1 MKLNT
6 KSEKQHREFGQNSDL
21 GFHREA
27 EKQRSLRRAATKF
40 RRRAEKFEASSSE
53 RRRSVLRQRG
63 LRPGF

>member
-6 KSEKQHREFGQNSDL
+6 KSEKQHRELCQNSDL
-21 GFHREA
+21 EFRREA